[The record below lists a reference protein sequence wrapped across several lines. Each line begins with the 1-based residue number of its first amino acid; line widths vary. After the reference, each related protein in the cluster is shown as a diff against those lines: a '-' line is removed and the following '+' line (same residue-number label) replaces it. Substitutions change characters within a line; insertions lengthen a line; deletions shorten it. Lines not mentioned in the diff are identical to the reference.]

1 MNVTYVNENDEVIGA
16 GSIANAVDNG
26 IRVRISRVFL
36 QNSRGELLLQ
46 RRADTMTALP
56 GRWDQTA
63 GGHVD
68 EGENYEAAASR
79 ELAEEMGI
87 EGVELHEVATFY
99 SEEKDEKRTKK
110 RFNKIFTGVY
120 DGEVKIDNDEVADF
134 QWLSIDEL
142 SGRMSQSSDDFPEG
156 FIEAFKIYQKAFVKD

>member
-16 GSIANAVDNG
+16 GSIENAVDNG

-36 QNSRGELLLQ
+36 QNSKGELLLQ
-46 RRADTMTALP
+46 KRADTMSAIP

-68 EGENYEAAASR
+68 EGEDYRVAAFR
-79 ELAEEMGI
+79 ELAEEMGV
-87 EGVELHEVATFY
+87 EGVQLSEVTTFY
-99 SEEKDEKRTKK
+99 SEEKDEHKTKK

-120 DGEVKIDNDEVADF
+120 DGEVKIDNDEVTDF
-134 QWLSIDEL
+134 QWISIDEL
-142 SGRMSQSSDDFPEG
+142 SERMIQSPDDFPEG
-156 FIEAFKIYQKAFVKD
+156 FIEAFKIYQKASVKG